1 MMSDVGLAKTLRAPV
16 QGRSKASYERMLAAA
31 EDLLRSEGS
40 CDFTLNAVS
49 RKGKVSIGSIYNR
62 FESKENLLHAV
73 QLRVLQR
80 VDADMHRRLAMA
92 KAQTRDLPHLIVGL
106 VEALAET
113 LREHHEVM
121 RPFMM
126 RATEDPLIA
135 QTGKDSYVLAATA
148 IKDAM
153 LEYEDQ
159 IQQPSPKRAVDTAFT
174 VTYSAITRYLGLGLS
189 TIGSWEGE
197 WDVLKE
203 DLAQMIAAFL
213 VHPPIR

>member
-1 MMSDVGLAKTLRAPV
+1 MNDVGLVKTLRAPM
-16 QGRSKASYERMLAAA
+16 QGRSKASYERMLTAA
-31 EDLLRSEGS
+31 EELLRSEGS

-80 VDADMHRRLAMA
+80 VDRDMHRRLDIA
-92 KAQTRDLPHLIVGL
+92 KADAQDLPHLISGL
-106 VEALAET
+106 VDALAET

-135 QTGKDSYVLAATA
+135 TTGKESYVLAAKS

-153 LEYEDQ
+153 LEYVDQ
-159 IQQPSPKRAVDTAFT
+159 IRQPDPKRAVDSAFM
-174 VTYSAITRYLGLGLS
+174 VTYSAITRHLGLGLA
-189 TIGSWEGE
+189 TIGAGEGD

-203 DLAQMIAAFL
+203 DISQMIAAFL
-213 VHPPIR
+213 VHG